1 MDKIMR
7 NGVVDLLIQLSMQFN
22 IDTETMIWV
31 VFAVGM
37 TLAIGITSLLSR
49 KSTTIYN
56 WTHDENGQ
64 INNNIKIVIFGSL
77 FLIIG
82 LLYGLL
88 WLISQI
94 DWVISNQNYLW

>member
-31 VFAVGM
+31 VLAVGM

-64 INNNIKIVIFGSL
+64 INNNIKIVIFGS
-77 FLIIG
+77 
-82 LLYGLL
+82 
-88 WLISQI
+88 QI
-94 DWVISNQNYLW
+94 DWVISNHNYLW